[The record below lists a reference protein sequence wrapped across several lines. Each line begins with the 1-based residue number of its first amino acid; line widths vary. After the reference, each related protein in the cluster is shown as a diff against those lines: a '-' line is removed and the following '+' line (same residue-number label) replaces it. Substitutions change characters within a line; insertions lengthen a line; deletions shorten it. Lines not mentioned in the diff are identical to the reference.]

1 MSEHSSL
8 VMQVHLSQE
17 QWTRYLAS
25 EIGPVQRFGDWGEL
39 IDPARL
45 NEVQYGDF
53 RTVKDWLEQFGANDQ
68 VINAP
73 SCLDVDWAHGCI
85 NCVVFFYSEDPVEF
99 VRDLNVL
106 RSVAHHKDSSDAD
119 FIVIYPHFWRADD
132 VDAAVTLAAGESRLL
147 NKETDH
153 ALIRSLA
160 WRAETILE
168 AHKTPL
174 REMAERDDA

>member
-17 QWTRYLAS
+17 QWTRYLAT

-39 IDPARL
+39 IAPARL
-45 NEVQYGDF
+45 NEVQYGAL
-53 RTVKDWLEQFGANDQ
+53 RTVKDWLERFGANDQ
-68 VINAP
+68 LIGAP
-73 SCLDVDWAHGCI
+73 PSLDFDWARGCV
-85 NCVVFFYSEDPVEF
+85 NCVVFSYSEDPVEF

-106 RSVAHHKDSSDAD
+106 RGVAHFKDSSDAD

-132 VDAAVTLAAGESRLL
+132 VDAAVALAAGESRLL

-168 AHKTPL
+168 AHKAPL
-174 REMAERDDA
+174 PEMAEGDDT

>member
-25 EIGPVQRFGDWGEL
+25 EIGALQQFGDWSRL

-45 NEVQYGDF
+45 NEVKYGDL
-53 RTVKDWLEQFGANDQ
+53 RTVKDWLEQFGASDQ
-68 VINAP
+68 RIGAP
-73 SCLDVDWAHGCI
+73 PSLDIDWAHGCV

-106 RSVAHHKDSSDAD
+106 RSVAHYKDSSDAD

-147 NKETDH
+147 NNETDQ

-168 AHKTPL
+168 AREAPMK
-174 REMAERDDA
+174 EMAEGDDA